1 MDAEPGLKKQP
12 DKPAFWSH
20 LPAWTAYAICWL
32 LAHLPYRMLLAV
44 GRGLGWLFKVLF
56 KSRRRV
62 IEKNIAACFPDL
74 SQQEQQALIK
84 QNYRETGMMVSQT
97 LHTFLNRS
105 PKLFAQLEIS
115 GKAHLEKAIAAGRGV
130 LLVSGHFTALDVGG
144 RAICEQFPVAGVYRP
159 HKNPVQ
165 EYVVKRARLNYA
177 NQMFTRDELKGIVKY
192 LKSGGVVWYAPDQD
206 YRRGQSIFVDFF
218 GTQASTITATHQ
230 LARISGCQVMFYAVK
245 RIAEAP
251 YYELSLSEP
260 LSDFPSKDA
269 HTDTQRINRQLETL
283 VKQAP
288 DQYLWL
294 HKRFKTRPADED
306 KFY

>member
-1 MDAEPGLKKQP
+1 MTPSNNR
-12 DKPAFWSH
+12 PAFWSN
-20 LPAWTAYAICWL
+20 LPAWFVYVMCWL
-32 LAHLPYRMLLAV
+32 LAHLPYRLLMAL
-44 GRGLGWLFKVLF
+44 GRGIGWLFKKLV
-56 KSRRRV
+56 KSRYHV
-62 IEKNIAACFPDL
+62 IDKNIQTCFPDL
-74 SQQEQQALIK
+74 SPGERQAMID

-97 LHTFLNRS
+97 LLTFLNRS
-105 PKLFAQLEIS
+105 PKLFENLEIK
-115 GKAHLEKAIAAGRGV
+115 GKEHLQSAVDQQQGV

-144 RAICEQFPVAGVYRP
+144 RAICEQFPIAGVYRP
-159 HKNPVQ
+159 HKNAVQ
-165 EYVVKRARLNYA
+165 EYVVRKARLKYA
-177 NQMFTRDELKGIVKY
+177 KVMFSRDELKGIVKY
-192 LKSGGVVWYAPDQD
+192 LKTGGIVWYAPDQD
-206 YRRGQSIFVDFF
+206 YRRGQSVFVDFF
-218 GTQASTITATHQ
+218 GTPASTITATHQ

-245 RIAEAP
+245 RIAKAP